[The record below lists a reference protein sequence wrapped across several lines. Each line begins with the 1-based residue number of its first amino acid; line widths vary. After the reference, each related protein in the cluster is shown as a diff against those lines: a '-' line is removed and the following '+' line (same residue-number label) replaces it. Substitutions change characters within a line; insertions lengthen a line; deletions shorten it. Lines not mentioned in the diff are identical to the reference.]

1 MKRKGDYMSE
11 ESELYYND
19 FNKKCNILNAITKM
33 DVRLID
39 KEGNATLQLVN
50 HHIPAVL
57 QNFDNEYL
65 TINETLRNNESNS
78 YYYYVNSFGLE
89 YIAAGIWKNS
99 LLYGSV
105 LIGPFIS
112 SIPSIGFI
120 SDILSKNKLPIS
132 ERKQLEEFYTSL
144 SVISSMDSNS
154 IGDLLVNMCIH
165 KHIDS
170 QLITADII
178 TPPLNKEQLKTNIA
192 ESKSMIEARYQ
203 FEKKLMDA
211 ISKGDKEEIAR
222 IANESNSL
230 LHISDRIPESPIR
243 SAKNITL
250 VMNTVCRSAAERG
263 GVHPIYIHTISE
275 KFAILIERAPNLPH
289 LKKLGIVM
297 MNEYCEIVQTF
308 STRHYSSIVKKA
320 VDYIHL
326 HIENPLTLHEIA
338 ATIHVNP
345 SHLSRKFKAETTM
358 NIIDYIN
365 QKRVEEAKLY
375 LQRGNVSITEIAFLV
390 GFNDLNYFSRVF
402 KKMTSFTPSQYIKRF
417 L

>member
-1 MKRKGDYMSE
+1 MSE
-11 ESELYYND
+11 ESGFYFND
-19 FNKKCNILNAITKM
+19 FYKKCTIINAITKM

-39 KEGNATLQLVN
+39 KDGNATLQLVN

-57 QNFDNEYL
+57 QNINNEYF
-65 TINETLRNNESNS
+65 TINETLRKNETNS
-78 YYYYVNSFGLE
+78 YYYHVNSFGLE
-89 YIAAGIWKNS
+89 YIAAGIWRNS
-99 LLYGSV
+99 IFYGSA

-120 SDILSKNKLPIS
+120 SDILSTNKLPVS

-144 SVISSMDSNS
+144 TVISSMDSNS

-170 QLITADII
+170 QLITSEII

-192 ESKSMIEARYQ
+192 ESKTMIEARYQ
-203 FEKKLMDA
+203 FEKRVMDA
-211 ISKGDKEEIAR
+211 IAKGDREEIAR

-250 VMNTVCRSAAERG
+250 VMNTVCRKAAERG

-297 MNEYCEIVQTF
+297 INEYCELVQTF
-308 STRHYSSIVKKA
+308 STRNYSFIVKKA

-326 HIENPLTLHEIA
+326 HLETPLTLHDLA
-338 ATIHVNP
+338 ATLHVNP
-345 SHLSRKFKAETTM
+345 SHLSRKFKSETTM

-375 LQRGNVSITEIAFLV
+375 LQRGNVSITEIAFMV

-417 L
+417 T

>member
-1 MKRKGDYMSE
+1 MT
-11 ESELYYND
+11 D
-19 FNKKCNILNAITKM
+19 FKKKCTILNAVTKM
-33 DVRLID
+33 DVRLINQD
-39 KEGNATLQLVN
+39 GKATFQLIH

-65 TINETLRNNESNS
+65 SINETLRKNEANS
-78 YYYYVNSFGLE
+78 YYYYENSFGLE
-89 YIAAGIWKNS
+89 YIAAGIWRNRIFH
-99 LLYGSV
+99 GSV
-105 LIGPFIS
+105 IIGPFIS
-112 SIPSIGFI
+112 SIPNIGFI
-120 SDILSKNKLPIS
+120 SDILSKNKLPVS
-132 ERKQLEEFYTSL
+132 ERKQLDEFYPAL

-165 KHIDS
+165 THIDS
-170 QLITADII
+170 QLLTSDII
-178 TPPLNKEQLKTNIA
+178 TPAQNKEHLKTNIA
-192 ESKSMIEARYQ
+192 ESKTMIETRYQ
-203 FEKKLMDA
+203 FEKKLVAA
-211 ISKGDKEEIAR
+211 IAKGDKEEIIR

-250 VMNTVCRSAAERG
+250 VMNTVCRTAAERG

-297 MNEYCEIVQTF
+297 FHEYCDLVQIF

-320 VDYIHL
+320 IDYIHL
-326 HIENPLTLHEIA
+326 HLENSLTLHEIA
-338 ATIHVNP
+338 STLYVNP
-345 SHLSRKFKAETTM
+345 SHLSRKFKAETKVS
-358 NIIDYIN
+358 IIDYIN
-365 QKRVEEAKLY
+365 QKRVEEAKLH
-375 LQRGNVSITEIAFLV
+375 LQRGNVSITEIAFMV

-402 KKMTSFTPSQYIKRF
+402 KKMTSLTPSQYTKQF